1 MNLAIRD
8 IRRHLMRFLLT
19 CVGLG
24 MLLTVVMAMSGIY
37 RGLVADATRVINSVP
52 VQLWIVQQ
60 DTRGPFA
67 ENSRLPEDLQYSIA
81 AVSGVRQASP
91 LSYQYVQIPHR
102 GKPVRMMLIGYR
114 LGGLGG
120 PTSLFGGRPILK
132 KHYEIVVD
140 QKSGYSLGEV
150 IHLGLEDYS
159 VVGLTK
165 NMVSPS
171 GDPVGFL
178 SLLDAQTVQFQLD
191 NDAIRNNRERLTA
204 TYAPL
209 SRMSSLLGA
218 RATRQA
224 ISAGENIHF
233 ANAVVAELNPAA
245 QPNEVATHIG
255 RWNHYQVFSSA
266 QESDLLLRGIIE
278 KSRKQLWLFRIIL
291 MLVSG
296 VIIALIVYTLTMDK
310 LREIA
315 TLKIIGAPDRTIVN
329 LILEQSMAMGVL
341 GFALG
346 YLLIS
351 QTYTLYPRTVMLQ
364 GPDMAVLFLVVM
376 FVCIL
381 SSLLGIWRAL
391 KVDPSTALGG
401 GGG

>member
-19 CVGLG
+19 CAGLG

-52 VQLWIVQQ
+52 AQLWIVQQ

-102 GKPVRMMLIGYR
+102 GQPVRMMLIGYR

-120 PTSLFGGRPILK
+120 PTNLVAGRPILK

-140 QKSGYSLGEV
+140 QKSGYSLGEF
-150 IHLGLEDYS
+150 IHLGLEDYG

-191 NDAIRNNRERLTA
+191 NDAIRNNRQRLTA
-204 TYAPL
+204 TYAPV

-224 ISAGENIHF
+224 ISAGENVHF
-233 ANAVVAELNPAA
+233 ANAVVAELNPAT

-329 LILEQSMAMGVL
+329 LILEQSLAMGVL

-351 QTYTLYPRTVMLQ
+351 QTYTLYPRTVMLK
-364 GPDMAVLFLVVM
+364 GLDMAVLFLVVM

>member
-1 MNLAIRD
+1 MNLAVRD
-8 IRRHLMRFLLT
+8 IRRHMMRFLLT

-37 RGLVADATRVINSVP
+37 RGLVADSTRVINAVP
-52 VQLWIVQQ
+52 AQLWIVEQN
-60 DTRGPFA
+60 TRGPFA
-67 ENSRLPEDLQYSIA
+67 ENSRLPEDLQYTIA
-81 AVSGVRQASP
+81 AVRGVRQASP

-102 GKPVRMMLIGYR
+102 GKPVRLMLIGYR

-120 PTSLFGGRPILK
+120 PVNIVAGRPILK

-150 IHLGLEDYS
+150 IHLGLENYS

-165 NMVSPS
+165 NIVSPS
-171 GDPVGFL
+171 GDPVGYL

-191 NDAIRNNRERLTA
+191 NDAIRNNRQRLTA

-224 ISAGENIHF
+224 ISAGENVHF
-233 ANAVVAELNPAA
+233 VNAVVAELNPAA

-266 QESDLLLRGIIE
+266 QESDLLLRGFIE
-278 KSRKQLWLFRIIL
+278 KSKKQLWLFRIIL

-296 VIIALIVYTLTMDK
+296 VIIALIIYTLTMDK

-315 TLKIIGAPDRTIVN
+315 TLKIIGAPDRTIIS
-329 LILEQSMAMGVL
+329 LILEQSLAMGVL

-351 QTYTLYPRTVMLQ
+351 QTYTLYPRTVILQ
-364 GPDMAVLFLVVM
+364 RLDMGILLLVVVL
-376 FVCIL
+376 VCIL

>member
-1 MNLAIRD
+1 MNLAVRD
-8 IRRHLMRFLLT
+8 IRRHMMRFLLT
-19 CVGLG
+19 CIGLG

-37 RGLVADATRVINSVP
+37 RGLVADSTRVINAVP
-52 VQLWIVQQ
+52 VQLWIVEQN
-60 DTRGPFA
+60 TRGPFA
-67 ENSRLPEDLQYSIA
+67 ENSRLPEDLQYAIA
-81 AVSGVRQASP
+81 AVRGVRQASP
-91 LSYQYVQIPHR
+91 LSYQYVQIPHG
-102 GKPVRMMLIGYR
+102 GKPVRIMLIGYR

-120 PTSLFGGRPILK
+120 PNNLVAGRPILK
-132 KHYEIVVD
+132 EHYEIVVD
-140 QKSGYSLGEV
+140 QKSGYSLGEI
-150 IHLGLEDYS
+150 IHLGLENYT

-171 GDPVGFL
+171 GDPVGYL

-191 NDAIRNNRERLTA
+191 NDSVRNNRQRLTA

-209 SRMSSLLGA
+209 TRMSSLVGE

-233 ANAVVAELNPAA
+233 VNAVVAELNLSARPD
-245 QPNEVATHIG
+245 EVATHIKQ
-255 RWNHYQVFSSA
+255 WNHYQVFSSG
-266 QESDLLLRGIIE
+266 QESDLLLRGFIE
-278 KSRKQLWLFRIIL
+278 KSRRQLWLFRIIL

-296 VIIALIVYTLTMDK
+296 VIIALIIYTLTMDK

-315 TLKIIGAPDRTIVN
+315 TLKIIGAPDRTIID
-329 LILEQSMAMGVL
+329 LILEQSLAMGIL

-364 GPDMAVLFLVVM
+364 RLDMAVLLLVVVL
-376 FVCIL
+376 VCVFA
-381 SSLLGIWRAL
+381 SLLGIWRAL

>member
-52 VQLWIVQQ
+52 AQLWIVQQ

-81 AVSGVRQASP
+81 AVSGVRQTSP

-102 GKPVRMMLIGYR
+102 GQPVRMMLIGYR

-120 PTSLFGGRPILK
+120 PTNLVAGRPILK

-140 QKSGYSLGEV
+140 QKSGYSLGEF
-150 IHLGLEDYS
+150 IHLGLEDYG

-191 NDAIRNNRERLTA
+191 NDAIRNNRQRLTA
-204 TYAPL
+204 TYAPV

-224 ISAGENIHF
+224 ISAGENVHF
-233 ANAVVAELNPAA
+233 ANAVVAELNPAT

-329 LILEQSMAMGVL
+329 LILEQSLAMGVL

-351 QTYTLYPRTVMLQ
+351 QTYTLYPRTVMLK
-364 GPDMAVLFLVVM
+364 GLDMAVLFLVVM

>member
-19 CVGLG
+19 CTGLG

-37 RGLVADATRVINSVP
+37 RGLVTDATRVISAVP
-52 VQLWIVQQ
+52 AQLWVVEQ

-67 ENSRLPEDLQYSIA
+67 ENSRLPEDLQYAIA
-81 AVSGVRQASP
+81 AVPGVRRASP
-91 LSYQYVQIPHR
+91 LSYQYVQIPHHD
-102 GKPVRMMLIGYR
+102 KPVRLMLIGYR
-114 LGGLGG
+114 LSGLGG
-120 PTSLFGGRPILK
+120 PTSLVAGRPILK
-132 KHYEIVVD
+132 EHYEIIVD
-140 QKSGYSLGEV
+140 QKSGYSLGDS
-150 IHLGLEDYS
+150 IHLGVEDYT
-159 VVGLTK
+159 VVGLTR

-171 GDPVGFL
+171 GDPVCYL

-191 NDAIRNNRERLTA
+191 NDAIRNNRQRLA
-204 TYAPL
+204 STYASL
-209 SRMSSLLGA
+209 SRMSSLFGA

-224 ISAGENIHF
+224 ILAGENVHF
-233 ANAVVAELNPAA
+233 VNAVVAELNPAA
-245 QPNEVATHIG
+245 RPDEVATHID
-255 RWNHYQVFSSA
+255 RWNHYQVFSSG
-266 QESDLLLRGIIE
+266 QESDLLLRGMIE

-291 MLVSG
+291 MLVSA

-329 LILEQSMAMGVL
+329 LILQQSLAMGIL
-341 GFALG
+341 GFAFG

-364 GPDMAVLFLVVM
+364 PMDMAVLLLVVVL
-376 FVCIL
+376 VCIL
-381 SSLLGIWRAL
+381 SSMLGIWRAL

>member
-8 IRRHLMRFLLT
+8 IRSHKTRFLLT
-19 CVGLG
+19 CIGLG

-37 RGLVADATRVINSVP
+37 RGLVTDATRVINAVP
-52 VQLWIVQQ
+52 AQLWVVEQ
-60 DTRGPFA
+60 DTQGPFA
-67 ENSRLPEDLQYSIA
+67 ESSRLPEDLQYAIA
-81 AVSGVRQASP
+81 AVPGVRRASP
-91 LSYQYVQIPHR
+91 LSYQYVQITH
-102 GKPVRMMLIGYR
+102 GDKPVRLMLIGYE
-114 LGGLGG
+114 LGSLGG
-120 PTSLFGGRPILK
+120 PTNLFAGRPILK
-132 KHYEIVVD
+132 EHYEMVVD
-140 QKSGYSLGEV
+140 QKSGYFLGDT
-150 IHLGLEDYS
+150 IHLGVEDYT
-159 VVGLTK
+159 VVGLTR
-165 NMVSPS
+165 NILSPS
-171 GDPVGFL
+171 GDPVCYL

-191 NDAIRNNRERLTA
+191 NDAVRNNRQRLTA

-209 SRMSSLLGA
+209 GRMSSLLGA
-218 RATRQA
+218 RATQQA
-224 ISAGENIHF
+224 ISAGENVHF
-233 ANAVVAELNPAA
+233 INAVVAELTPAA
-245 QPNEVATHIG
+245 RPDEVAAHIA

-266 QESDLLLRGIIE
+266 QERDLLLGGFID
-278 KSRKQLWLFRIIL
+278 KSRKQLWLFRVIL

-329 LILEQSMAMGVL
+329 LILEQSLVMGIL

-351 QTYTLYPRTVMLQ
+351 QTYSWYPRTVMLE
-364 GPDMAVLFLVVM
+364 PLDMAILLLVVIL
-376 FVCIL
+376 VCVL

>member
-19 CVGLG
+19 CAGLG

-52 VQLWIVQQ
+52 AQLWIVQQ

-102 GKPVRMMLIGYR
+102 GQPVRMMLIGYR

-120 PTSLFGGRPILK
+120 PTNLVAGRPILK

-140 QKSGYSLGEV
+140 QKSGYSLGEF
-150 IHLGLEDYS
+150 IHLGLEDYG

-171 GDPVGFL
+171 GDPVSFL

-191 NDAIRNNRERLTA
+191 NDAIRNNRQRLTA
-204 TYAPL
+204 TYAPV

-224 ISAGENIHF
+224 ISAGENVHF
-233 ANAVVAELNPAA
+233 ANAVVAELNPAT

-329 LILEQSMAMGVL
+329 LILEQSLAMGVL

-351 QTYTLYPRTVMLQ
+351 QTYTLYPRTVMLK
-364 GPDMAVLFLVVM
+364 GLDMAVLFLVVM

>member
-1 MNLAIRD
+1 MNLAVRD
-8 IRRHLMRFLLT
+8 IRRHMMRFLLT

-37 RGLVADATRVINSVP
+37 RGLVADSTRVINAVP
-52 VQLWIVQQ
+52 VQLWIVEQN
-60 DTRGPFA
+60 TRGPFA
-67 ENSRLPEDLQYSIA
+67 ENSRLPEDLQYAIA
-81 AVSGVRQASP
+81 AVRGVRQASP

-102 GKPVRMMLIGYR
+102 GKPVRIMLIGYR

-120 PTSLFGGRPILK
+120 PTNLVAGRPILK
-132 KHYEIVVD
+132 EHYEIVVD
-140 QKSGYSLGEV
+140 QKSGYSLGEI
-150 IHLGLEDYS
+150 IHLGLENYT

-171 GDPVGFL
+171 GDPVGYL

-191 NDAIRNNRERLTA
+191 NDSVRNNRQRLTA

-209 SRMSSLLGA
+209 TRMSSLLGE
-218 RATRQA
+218 RATQQA

-233 ANAVVAELNPAA
+233 VNAVVAELHPSA
-245 QPNEVATHIG
+245 QPDEVATHIKQ
-255 RWNHYQVFSSA
+255 WNHYQVFSSG
-266 QESDLLLRGIIE
+266 QESDLLLRGFIE
-278 KSRKQLWLFRIIL
+278 KSRRQLWLFRIIL

-296 VIIALIVYTLTMDK
+296 VIIALIIYTLTMDK

-315 TLKIIGAPDRTIVN
+315 TLKIIGAPDGTIID
-329 LILEQSMAMGVL
+329 LILEQSLAMGIL

-364 GPDMAVLFLVVM
+364 RLDMAVLLLVV
-376 FVCIL
+376 VLICVL
-381 SSLLGIWRAL
+381 ASLLGIWGAL

>member
-8 IRRHLMRFLLT
+8 IRAHKMRFLLT
-19 CVGLG
+19 CLGLG

-37 RGLVADATRVINSVP
+37 RGLVADATRIVTVVP
-52 VQLWIVQQ
+52 AQLWIVQQ

-67 ENSRLPEDLQYSIA
+67 EASRLPENLQYSVA
-81 AVSGVRQASP
+81 AVPGVRRASP
-91 LSYQYVQIPHR
+91 VSFQNVQIRHGDRLP
-102 GKPVRMMLIGYR
+102 RMMLVGYK

-120 PTSLFGGRPILK
+120 PSNLAAGRPILK

-140 QKSGYSLGEV
+140 QKSEYSLGET
-150 IHLGLEDYS
+150 IHLGMEDYR
-159 VVGLTK
+159 VVGVTK

-171 GDPVGFL
+171 GDPVGYL
-178 SLLDAQTVQFQLD
+178 SLSDAQIIQFQLD
-191 NDAIRNNRERLTA
+191 NDALRNNRQRLAT

-209 SRMSSLLGA
+209 GRMSSLMGA

-224 ISAGENIHF
+224 ISVSENVHF
-233 ANAVVAELNPAA
+233 VNAVVAELNPGAR
-245 QPNEVATHIG
+245 PNEVAAHIQ

-266 QESDLLLRGIIE
+266 QERDLLLRGFIE
-278 KSRKQLWLFRIIL
+278 KSQRQLWLFRTIL
-291 MLVSG
+291 MLVSA

-315 TLKIIGAPDRTIVN
+315 TLKIIGAPDRTIIG
-329 LILEQSMAMGVL
+329 LILQQSLAMGVL
-341 GFALG
+341 GFLLG
-346 YLLIS
+346 YVLIS
-351 QTYTLYPRTVMLQ
+351 QTYSLYPRTVLLQ
-364 GPDMAVLFLVVM
+364 TLDMSVLFLIVMVVC
-376 FVCIL
+376 VL
-381 SSLLGIWRAL
+381 ASVLGIWRAL